1 MCGKCIIL
9 TYDEVLG
16 IVQEIEVSAPLG
28 MVPEWPARPAQLA
41 GGVKAVGSRGR
52 IGQTA
57 FPNSAAPLIVLGGE
71 GCRSSCFDSREGAG
85 RSPLACGEEGGLSL
99 AAPGGSPFVVP
110 DGPSCAAPGG
120 SLSVTPGG
128 PFSTSSDGP
137 APLPPFVPGGL
148 QVRQMCWGFQ
158 ESWKAGVVFNTRIES
173 AGKPLW
179 RDSMEHRRC
188 IIPVRSFFETSATE
202 TVPSPRTGRPVKRP
216 YEFAMPG
223 CDVTFIGGVWKG
235 DRFSMVT
242 TEANRWMAPVHHR
255 MPLVL
260 RPNELGAWLGP
271 DYLRLADRSTVEL
284 EVCASEAPEP
294 PGSVEPAKNRA
305 AKGSRSRSRTIQ
317 SANQPTLFDNL

>member
-16 IVQEIEVSAPLG
+16 IVQEMEVSAPLG
-28 MVPEWPARPAQLA
+28 MVPEWPARSAQPA
-41 GGVKAVGSRGR
+41 GGVKAVGSCDH

-57 FPNSAAPLIVLGGE
+57 FPNSAVPLIVLGGE
-71 GCRSSCFDSREGAG
+71 GCCSSCFDFGEGAG
-85 RSPLACGEEGGLSL
+85 RSPLACGEEGGPSL
-99 AAPGGSPFVVP
+99 AAPGGSSFVTP
-110 DGPSCAAPGG
+110 G
-120 SLSVTPGG
+120 SLSSAVSGG

-137 APLPPFVPGGL
+137 APLPPIVPGGL
-148 QVRQMCWGFQ
+148 QVRQMRWGFQ

-173 AGKPLW
+173 AAKPLW

-188 IIPVRSFFETSATE
+188 IIPVHSFFETSATE
-202 TVPSPRTGRPVKRP
+202 TVPSPRTGRPIKRS
-216 YEFAMPG
+216 YEFILPG
-223 CDVTFIGGVWKG
+223 HEVTFIGGVWKD

-271 DYLRLADRSTVEL
+271 DYLRLADRSSVEL
-284 EVCASEAPEP
+284 EVCAPEAPESP
-294 PGSVEPAKNRA
+294 SSVEPAKNRA
-305 AKGSRSRSRTIQ
+305 AKGSRSRSHTIQ